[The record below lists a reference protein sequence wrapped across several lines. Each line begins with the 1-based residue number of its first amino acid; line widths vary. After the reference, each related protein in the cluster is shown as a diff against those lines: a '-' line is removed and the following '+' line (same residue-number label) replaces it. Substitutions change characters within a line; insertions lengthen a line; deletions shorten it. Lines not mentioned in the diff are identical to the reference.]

1 MIAGWVPI
9 PIETLGWLG
18 GLEYLLG
25 YGKKT
30 MLLSFQSLDI
40 PRRFCHRIAMTS
52 WPITGPS
59 RWASASRKAIS
70 YPWGY
75 IMRKLSLIVG
85 IVFLNAICVCNAKT
99 KYDCRLC
106 KDTGLLMCGECK
118 GVGLVNICKYDW
130 CPVKKCNALDHRQK
144 CSVMYCID
152 GSNPCG
158 CKKGTIIF
166 KRERESRKAR
176 GLSF

>member
-52 WPITGPS
+52 LPI
-59 RWASASRKAIS
+59 A
-70 YPWGY
+70 
-75 IMRKLSLIVG
+75 
-85 IVFLNAICVCNAKT
+85 
-99 KYDCRLC
+99 
-106 KDTGLLMCGECK
+106 
-118 GVGLVNICKYDW
+118 GVGMIPAHSDRGRPGCAEKRFLVNGMHHVLVCEFVSY
-130 CPVKKCNALDHRQK
+130 LDI
-144 CSVMYCID
+144 STV
-152 GSNPCG
+152 
-158 CKKGTIIF
+158 
-166 KRERESRKAR
+166 E
-176 GLSF
+176 